1 MAIGG
6 KAMSNRKAK
15 PIRVYE
21 FDQTSFNNN
30 GICTLFPKSAVIT
43 RDLNEYKYYLDLT
56 HPIDETGKWKE
67 ITEHM
72 YMEVQHLQEWRKHR

>member
-6 KAMSNRKAK
+6 KEMTNRKAK
-15 PIRVYE
+15 PIRIYE

-43 RDLNEYKYYLDLT
+43 RD
-56 HPIDETGKWKE
+56 
-67 ITEHM
+67 
-72 YMEVQHLQEWRKHR
+72 